1 MQADLEL
8 VRRSLLVLALA
19 VAAGAFASTANAARP
34 RLSLP
39 NPLQIGD
46 GLALQFPGT
55 TPTVN
60 RALTATGTWGGPITA
75 STGETV
81 NILVSNT
88 YAQDVAFQQGWAN
101 FVASLVHGPE
111 LAKVTLQL
119 APLNEVAAG
128 CGSRLA
134 LACYSPTSQL
144 ILAPGED
151 PDPTTTAESVVA
163 HEYGHHIANNSN
175 NSPWPAVDYGTKRWA
190 SYLEVC
196 KASVQSQMYPG
207 SEDSHYTLNPG
218 EGFAEAFR
226 VLNEQHLGLP
236 PSEWNVVS
244 DIFMPD
250 ATALADIQADITTPW
265 QNVTTSV
272 IKGSF
277 TKKGTSR
284 TTVIGTPLDGD
295 VSATLRTPRSL
306 KARVQILAKSKVVAT
321 ATVSGG
327 AKVAQTTACGNRSYA
342 LKVTRL
348 SGSGS
353 YTVTVGKP

>member
-1 MQADLEL
+1 M
-8 VRRSLLVLALA
+8 RRSLLVLAVA
-19 VAAGAFASTANAARP
+19 VAAGSFASTANAARP

-39 NPLQIGD
+39 DPLQIGD
-46 GLALQFPGT
+46 GLALRFPGT

-60 RALTATGTWGGPITA
+60 RPLAATGTWGGPIAA

-88 YAQDVAFQQGWAN
+88 YPQDVAFQQQWAN
-101 FVASLVHGPE
+101 FLASLVHGPE
-111 LAKVTLQL
+111 LAEVTLQL
-119 APLNEVAAG
+119 APLNEVQTG

-144 ILAPGED
+144 ILAPGDD
-151 PDPTTTAESVVA
+151 PDPTTTAESIVT
-163 HEYGHHIANNSN
+163 HEYGHHVANNSN
-175 NSPWPAVDYGTKRWA
+175 NSPWPAVDFGTKRWA
-190 SYLEVC
+190 SYMQVC
-196 KASVQSQMYPG
+196 KASEESQMYPG

-236 PSEWNVVS
+236 ASEWNVVS
-244 DIFMPD
+244 DIFFPD
-250 ATALADIQADITTPW
+250 GTALSDIQTDISTPW
-265 QNVTTSV
+265 RNPTTSV

-277 TKKGTSR
+277 TTKGTTK

-295 VSATLRTPRSL
+295 VTATLRTPRSL
-306 KARVQILAKSKVVAT
+306 KAKVQLLAKSKVVAT

-327 AKVAQTTACGNRSYA
+327 AKVARTTACGTRSYA
-342 LKVTRL
+342 LRVTRVA
-348 SGSGS
+348 GSGS
-353 YTVTVGKP
+353 YTATVGKP

>member
-1 MQADLEL
+1 

-19 VAAGAFASTANAARP
+19 TAVGSFAATANAARP

-39 NPLQIGD
+39 DPLQIGN

-60 RALTATGTWGGPITA
+60 RPLAATGTWGGPITA

-81 NILVSNT
+81 TVLVSNT
-88 YAQDVAFQQGWAN
+88 YPQDVAFQQRWAN
-101 FVASLVHGPE
+101 FVASLVHGRE
-111 LAKVTLQL
+111 LAKLTLQL
-119 APLNEVAAG
+119 APLNEVQSA

-134 LACYSPTSQL
+134 LACYSPDSQL
-144 ILAPGED
+144 ILAPGD
-151 PDPTTTAESVVA
+151 DVDALTSAESIVA
-163 HEYGHHIANNSN
+163 HEYGHHLAANQN
-175 NSPWPAVDYGTKRWA
+175 NWPWLAVDYGTKRWA
-190 SYLEVC
+190 SYMQVC
-196 KASVQSQMYPG
+196 RSTKQSQMYPG

-236 PSEWNVVS
+236 ASEWNVVS
-244 DIFMPD
+244 DIFYPD
-250 ATALADIQADITTPW
+250 ATALADIQADIQTPW
-265 QNVTTSV
+265 ENVTTSV

-277 TKKGTSR
+277 TKTGTSK

-295 VSATLRTPRSL
+295 VTATLRTPRSL
-306 KARVQILAKSKVVAT
+306 KANVRLLARSKVVAT

-327 AKVAQTTACGNRSYA
+327 AKVARTTACGTRSYS
-342 LKVTRL
+342 LMVTRVA
-348 SGSGS
+348 GSGS
-353 YTVTVGKP
+353 YSVTVGKP

>member
-1 MQADLEL
+1 M
-8 VRRSLLVLALA
+8 RHSLFVLALA
-19 VAAGAFASTANAARP
+19 VAAGSFATTANAARP

-39 NPLQIGD
+39 DPLQIGD
-46 GLALQFPGT
+46 GLALKFPGT

-60 RALTATGTWGGPITA
+60 RPLAATGTWGGPIAA

-88 YAQDVAFQQGWAN
+88 YPQDVAFQQQWAN
-101 FVASLVHGPE
+101 FLASLLHGPE

-119 APLNEVAAG
+119 APLNEVQSG

-144 ILAPGED
+144 ILAPGDD
-151 PDPTTTAESVVA
+151 PDPTTTSESIVA
-163 HEYGHHIANNSN
+163 HEYGHHVANNSN
-175 NSPWPAVDYGTKRWA
+175 NAPWAAVDYGTKHWA
-190 SYLEVC
+190 SYLQVC
-196 KASVQSQMYPG
+196 KATVQSQMYPG

-226 VLNEQHLGLP
+226 VLNEQHLGVP
-236 PSEWNVVS
+236 ESEWNVVS
-244 DIFMPD
+244 DIFYPD
-250 ATALADIQADITTPW
+250 ATALADIQTDITTPW

-277 TKKGTSR
+277 TKTGTSKSV
-284 TTVIGTPLDGD
+284 VIATPLDGD
-295 VSATLRTPRSL
+295 FTATLRTPRSL
-306 KARVQILAKSKVVAT
+306 KAKVQLLAKSKVVAVAT
-321 ATVSGG
+321 ASG
-327 AKVAQTTACGNRSYA
+327 AARVARTTACGTRSYA

-348 SGSGS
+348 TGSGS